1 MLTII
6 KKIKP
11 SDRERALVSKKVNS
25 FLSQLKQAL
34 PGLKPELAGSFAKD
48 TWLSGDHDIDIFIKF
63 PYKKYHSQDISK
75 LLERKLTAHTKVHGS
90 RDYFQVQSQG
100 YMFELIPVLDINSAE
115 KAKNV
120 TDVSP
125 LHSIWVKKHIKGKA
139 DEIRLVKQ
147 FTKANNLY
155 GAESYIKGF
164 SGYLLEVLTI
174 HYKGFNNFIKKASQ
188 WSQEE
193 IIDPEKNY
201 KNKAK
206 IKSTLNP
213 SKHSHLIVIDPV
225 QKSRN
230 IAAALSEKKYKE
242 FISIC
247 NKFLHNPSTSFFE
260 KKKFSLSELKQ
271 PGENVIYIELQPLQ
285 GKKDIVACKILKVL
299 DFLKDRMELNS
310 FKVKDLGFEFDK
322 IGRIW
327 LILENELLSETRKH
341 YGPFLKDTINLKKFK
356 EKWHKHK
363 LYEESGRAYIRVKR
377 EFRTPGKFAKH
388 VLEQDYCKENYKKI
402 LKIKT
407 I

>member
-34 PGLKPELAGSFAKD
+34 PALKPELAGSFAKD

-75 LLERKLTAHTKVHGS
+75 LLERKLTAHIKVHGS

-147 FTKANNLY
+147 FTKANNVY
-155 GAESYIKGF
+155 GAESYIRGF

-174 HYKGFNNFIKKASQ
+174 HYKGFFNFIKEASLWQ
-188 WSQEE
+188 QHEA
-193 IIDPEKNY
+193 IDPSRHY
-201 KNKAK
+201 KSRDAMLKHLNKAK
-206 IKSTLNP
+206 HTPLM
-213 SKHSHLIVIDPV
+213 VIDPV
-225 QKSRN
+225 QPSRN
-230 IAAALSEKKYKE
+230 IAAALSKEKLQE
-242 FISIC
+242 FIAAS
-247 NKFLHNPSTSFFE
+247 KAFFHHPATSFFE
-260 KKKFSLSELKQ
+260 EKPFSLSGLK
-271 PGENVIYIELQPLQ
+271 ENAGINFLLYIELQ
-285 GKKDIVACKILKVL
+285 
-299 DFLKDRMELNS
+299 
-310 FKVKDLGFEFDK
+310 
-322 IGRIW
+322 
-327 LILENELLSETRKH
+327 
-341 YGPFLKDTINLKKFK
+341 
-356 EKWHKHK
+356 
-363 LYEESGRAYIRVKR
+363 
-377 EFRTPGKFAKH
+377 
-388 VLEQDYCKENYKKI
+388 
-402 LKIKT
+402 
-407 I
+407 